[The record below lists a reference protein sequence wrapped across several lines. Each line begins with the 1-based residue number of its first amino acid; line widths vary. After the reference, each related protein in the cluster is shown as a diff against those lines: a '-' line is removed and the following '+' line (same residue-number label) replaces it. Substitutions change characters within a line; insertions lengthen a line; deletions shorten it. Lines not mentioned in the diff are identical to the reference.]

1 MMTSIDRLMII
12 NKRRMKSNSIKC
24 DRCGKKEKCVS
35 LKCVLVFLFS
45 FLINLQNSFSY
56 VTDSHLKEIS
66 NLYKVSGKI
75 IDSETLKPIPF
86 VALHIDKINRYT
98 ITDANGEFIFNN
110 LPKGEYEIDISR
122 LGYKERNINIVLKEK
137 PNLTLSI
144 KLSLITFST
153 DSLVVSADNYNSTS
167 HLTGKSYKLYGDEIR
182 RNFGITLSETI
193 SRIPGVEMRSN
204 GVSTTR
210 PVIRGLD
217 GYRVQLRLD
226 GNIMQDV
233 SATYSDHAVT
243 MNSDNAIE
251 IDIVKGPEALQYGS
265 NMVGGIV
272 NVIKKIIPNSMPNKL
287 NGVISMSGDLAAP
300 GGGFGIQTNIPIE
313 SQSLSVGLDL
323 NGRYHL
329 DQITPIGTIKNTYN
343 QNTDNTIGLTK
354 FTKWGYIGG
363 SFNSF
368 LSNYGVAPN
377 DKGHLEGV
385 DIELEKYSFNV
396 RSEIY
401 PKINKISRFKIDY
414 NYANYFHLEL
424 ESQVPRIIGMEF
436 GQTNHSLNFTGSN
449 NALGF
454 FDEGIFGI
462 DYTYTDYLVNGAGTP
477 HSESYDIGAFLVQE
491 IGFNKFNLKIGSRFD
506 YANRNP
512 KVRKISDLI
521 GKLESKNYYAL
532 SGSISSTIMLSEQ
545 QTFSFS
551 SARTFRPPSL
561 DELFSEGPHLASYS
575 FDIGNTNLK
584 AERAWT
590 SEINYEFMSSRIM
603 VFASLFRNYFDSYNF
618 FMNTNQ
624 ASNRYPDLYYYQF
637 KGVEAEMMGF
647 EGELYFSIAN
657 KHSIKTS
664 FSFIKSD
671 FREDD
676 NSSFK
681 PIPFTPPL
689 KISTEY
695 IFNFTNGNTGVIYTF
710 SDKQDRVGEFETITE
725 SYNKLDFYLQYNLI
739 NKKNL
744 LKASTLS
751 TLSINVQNIFDT
763 EYYNH
768 LSRIKDLMP
777 EMGRRFMISYKI
789 YY

>member
-12 NKRRMKSNSIKC
+12 NKRRIKFNSIKC
-24 DRCGKKEKCVS
+24 DRCGKKEKCLS

-45 FLINLQNSFSY
+45 FLINLQSSFSY
-56 VTDSHLKEIS
+56 VTDSHFKEIN

-137 PNLTLSI
+137 PNLILSI

-272 NVIKKIIPNSMPNKL
+272 NVIKNIIPNSMPNKL

-300 GGGFGIQTNIPIE
+300 GGGLGIQTNIPIE

-368 LSNYGVAPN
+368 FSNYGVAPN

-477 HSESYDIGAFLVQE
+477 HSESYDLGAFLVQE

-545 QTFSFS
+545 QTVSFS

-624 ASNRYPDLYYYQF
+624 TSNRYPDLYYYQV
-637 KGVEAEMMGF
+637 KGVEAEMIGF
-647 EGELYFSIAN
+647 EGELYFSITN
-657 KHSIKTS
+657 KQSIKST

-671 FREDD
+671 FREDE

-695 IFNFTNGNTGVIYTF
+695 ILNFTNGNTGVIYTF

-725 SYNKLDFYLQYNLI
+725 SYNKLDFYLQYNFI
-739 NKKNL
+739 NNKNL

-751 TLSINVQNIFDT
+751 TLSINVQNILDT

>member
-1 MMTSIDRLMII
+1 
-12 NKRRMKSNSIKC
+12 
-24 DRCGKKEKCVS
+24 
-35 LKCVLVFLFS
+35 
-45 FLINLQNSFSY
+45 
-56 VTDSHLKEIS
+56 
-66 NLYKVSGKI
+66 
-75 IDSETLKPIPF
+75 
-86 VALHIDKINRYT
+86 
-98 ITDANGEFIFNN
+98 
-110 LPKGEYEIDISR
+110 
-122 LGYKERNINIVLKEK
+122 
-137 PNLTLSI
+137 
-144 KLSLITFST
+144 
-153 DSLVVSADNYNSTS
+153 
-167 HLTGKSYKLYGDEIR
+167 
-182 RNFGITLSETI
+182 
-193 SRIPGVEMRSN
+193 MRSN

-272 NVIKKIIPNSMPNKL
+272 NVIKNIIPNSMPNKL

-300 GGGFGIQTNIPIE
+300 GGGLGIQTNIPIE

-368 LSNYGVAPN
+368 FSNYGVAPN

-624 ASNRYPDLYYYQF
+624 ASNRYPDLYYYQV

-657 KHSIKTS
+657 KHSIKSS

-671 FREDD
+671 FREDE

-695 IFNFTNGNTGVIYTF
+695 ILNFTNGNTGVIYTF

-725 SYNKLDFYLQYNLI
+725 SYNKLDFYLQYNFI
-739 NKKNL
+739 NNKNL

-751 TLSINVQNIFDT
+751 TLSINVQNILDT

>member
-1 MMTSIDRLMII
+1 MTSIDRLMII

-272 NVIKKIIPNSMPNKL
+272 NVIKNIIPNSMPNKL

-624 ASNRYPDLYYYQF
+624 ASNRYPDLYYYQV

-671 FREDD
+671 FREDE

>member
-272 NVIKKIIPNSMPNKL
+272 NVIKNIIPNSMPNKL

-300 GGGFGIQTNIPIE
+300 GGGLGIQTNIPIE

-624 ASNRYPDLYYYQF
+624 ASNRYPDLYYYQV

-657 KHSIKTS
+657 KHSIKSS

-671 FREDD
+671 FREDE

-695 IFNFTNGNTGVIYTF
+695 ILNFTNGNTGVIYTF

-725 SYNKLDFYLQYNLI
+725 SYNKLDFYLQYNFI
-739 NKKNL
+739 NNKNL

>member
-1 MMTSIDRLMII
+1 MMTSI
-12 NKRRMKSNSIKC
+12 NKHLSISKKRIQSNIIKC
-24 DRCGKKEKCVS
+24 DRCGTKEKCVS
-35 LKCVLVFLFS
+35 LKCVLVFILSS
-45 FLINLQNSFSY
+45 FLNPQYSFSY
-56 VTDSHLKEIS
+56 TIDSFVNDLSET
-66 NLYKVSGKI
+66 YKVNGKI
-75 IDSETLKPIPF
+75 IDSETLEPIPF

-98 ITDANGEFIFNN
+98 ITDTNGEFIFNN
-110 LPKGEYEIDISR
+110 LPKGEFEIDVSR
-122 LGYKERNINIVLKEK
+122 LGYKEISIDV
-137 PNLTLSI
+137 NLNEEFNVNLSI
-144 KLSLITFST
+144 KLSLKTFFT

-167 HLTGKSYKLYGDEIR
+167 HISGKSYKLYGDEIR

-217 GYRVQLRLD
+217 GHRVQIRLD

-233 SATYSDHAVT
+233 SATYSDHAVAMST
-243 MNSDNAIE
+243 DNAIE
-251 IDIVKGPEALQYGS
+251 IEIVKGPEALQYGS

-272 NVIKKIIPNSMPNKL
+272 NVVKNIIPNSMPKKL

-300 GGGFGIQTNIPIE
+300 GGGLGIQTNIPVE
-313 SQSLSVGLDL
+313 SQSVSFGLDL

-343 QNTDNTIGLTK
+343 LNTDNTIGLTK

-385 DIELEKYSFNV
+385 DIELEKYNINV

-401 PKINKISRFKIDY
+401 PKVDKISRFKIDY

-424 ESQVPRIIGMEF
+424 ESQSPRLIGMEF
-436 GQTNHSLNFTGSN
+436 GQTNHSLNFTGNHS
-449 NALGF
+449 ALGF
-454 FDEGIFGI
+454 FDEGILGI
-462 DYTYTDYLVNGAGTP
+462 DYTYTDYMVNGSGTP
-477 HSESYDIGAFLVQE
+477 HSESYDIGSFLVQE

-512 KVRKISDLI
+512 KVRKVSDLI

-532 SGSISSTIMLSEQ
+532 SGSFSSTIALSKQ
-545 QTFSFS
+545 QTVIFLL
-551 SARTFRPPSL
+551 ARTFRPPSL

-575 FDIGNTNLK
+575 FDIGNTNLE

-590 SEINYEFMSSRIM
+590 SEINYEFMSSRVM

-624 ASNRYPDLYYYQF
+624 TTNRYPDLYYYQVT
-637 KGVEAEMMGF
+637 GVEAEIMGF
-647 EGELYFSIAN
+647 EGELYFSITN
-657 KHSIKTS
+657 KQSIKSS
-664 FSFIKSD
+664 FSFVKSD
-671 FREDD
+671 FREDK

-695 IFNFTNGNTGVIYTF
+695 IFNFTNGNTGLIHTF
-710 SDKQDRVGEFETITE
+710 SDKQDRVGEFETISE
-725 SYNKLDFYLQYNLI
+725 SYNKLDIYLQYNVF

-744 LKASTLS
+744 LKASTFS
-751 TLSINVQNIFDT
+751 TLSLNVQNILDT

-768 LSRIKDLMP
+768 LSRIKHLMP

>member
-1 MMTSIDRLMII
+1 MMTSI
-12 NKRRMKSNSIKC
+12 NKHLSIFKKRIKSSTIKC
-24 DRCGKKEKCVS
+24 DSCGTNEKCVS
-35 LKCVLVFLFS
+35 LKCVLVFMLS
-45 FLINLQNSFSY
+45 LLLNPQYSFSH
-56 VTDSHLKEIS
+56 TIDSSVNDLSET
-66 NLYKVSGKI
+66 YKVNGRV
-75 IDSETLKPIPF
+75 IDSETLEPLPF

-98 ITDANGEFIFNN
+98 ITDTNGEFIFNN
-110 LPKGEYEIDISR
+110 LPKGVYEIDISR
-122 LGYKERNINIVLKEK
+122 LGYKEISIDVDLNEEFHV
-137 PNLTLSI
+137 NLAI
-144 KLSLITFST
+144 KLSLKTIFT
-153 DSLVVSADNYNSTS
+153 DALVVSADNYNSTS

-193 SRIPGVEMRSN
+193 SRIPGIEMRSN

-251 IDIVKGPEALQYGS
+251 INIVKGPEALQYGS

-272 NVIKKIIPNSMPNKL
+272 NVIKNIIPNSMPNKL

-300 GGGFGIQTNIPIE
+300 GGGLGIQTNIPIE

-401 PKINKISRFKIDY
+401 PKFDKISRFKIDY

-436 GQTNHSLNFTGSN
+436 GQTNHSLNFSGNN
-449 NALGF
+449 NALGL

-477 HSESYDIGAFLVQE
+477 HSESYNIGAFLVQE

-506 YANRNP
+506 YANRSP

-521 GKLESKNYYAL
+521 GKLEPKNYYAV
-532 SGSISSTIMLSEQ
+532 SGSISSTIMLSDQ
-545 QTFSFS
+545 QTVSFS

-624 ASNRYPDLYYYQF
+624 TSNRYPDLYYYQV
-637 KGVEAEMMGF
+637 KGVEAKMMGF
-647 EGELYFSIAN
+647 EGELYFSITN
-657 KHSIKTS
+657 KQSIKSS

-671 FREDD
+671 FREDV

-681 PIPFTPPL
+681 PIPFTPPF

-695 IFNFTNGNTGVIYTF
+695 ILNFTNGNTGVIYTF

-725 SYNKLDFYLQYNLI
+725 GYNKLDFYLQYNLFY
-739 NKKNL
+739 KKNI
-744 LKASTLS
+744 LKASPFS

>member
-1 MMTSIDRLMII
+1 VFIF
-12 NKRRMKSNSIKC
+12 
-24 DRCGKKEKCVS
+24 S
-35 LKCVLVFLFS
+35 LFL
-45 FLINLQNSFSY
+45 NPQYSFSY
-56 VTDSHLKEIS
+56 TIDAFVKEIS
-66 NLYKVSGKI
+66 ETYKVNGKI
-75 IDSETLKPIPF
+75 IDSETLEPLPF
-86 VALHIDKINRYT
+86 VALHIDKMNRYT
-98 ITDANGEFIFNN
+98 ITDINGEFIFNN
-110 LPKGEYEIDISR
+110 LPKGQHEIEISR
-122 LGYKERNINIVLKEK
+122 LGYEEISIAV
-137 PNLTLSI
+137 NLNDEFHVNLSI
-144 KLSLITFST
+144 KLSLKTIFT
-153 DSLVVSADNYNSTS
+153 DSLVISADNYNSSS
-167 HLTGKSYKLYGDEIR
+167 HISGKSYKLYGNEIR

-243 MNSDNAIE
+243 LNSDNAIE
-251 IDIVKGPEALQYGS
+251 IDIVKGPDALQYGS

-272 NVIKKIIPNSMPNKL
+272 NVVKNIIPNSMPSKL

-300 GGGFGIQTNIPIE
+300 GGGLGIQTNIPVE
-313 SQSLSVGLDL
+313 AQSLSIGLDV

-329 DQITPIGTIKNTYN
+329 DQITPVGTIKNTYN

-363 SFNSF
+363 SFNSYI
-368 LSNYGVAPN
+368 SNYGVAPN
-377 DKGHLEGV
+377 DKGHTEGV
-385 DIELEKYSFNV
+385 HIELEKYGINI

-401 PKINKISRFKIDY
+401 PKVDKITRFKIDY

-424 ESQVPRIIGMEF
+424 ESQSPRLIGMEF
-436 GQTNHSLNFTGSN
+436 GQTNHSLNFTGNHS
-449 NALGF
+449 ALGF
-454 FDEGIFGI
+454 FDEGLFGI
-462 DYTYTDYLVNGAGTP
+462 EYTHTDYLVKGAGTP
-477 HSESYDIGAFLVQE
+477 HSESYDLGAFLVQE
-491 IGFNKFNLKIGSRFD
+491 IGFNKFDFKIGSRFD

-512 KVRKISDLI
+512 KVQKISDLI
-521 GKLESKNYYAL
+521 GKLESKSYYAL
-532 SGSISSTIMLSEQ
+532 SGSISSTIVLSEQ
-545 QTFSFS
+545 QTVSFTT
-551 SARTFRPPSL
+551 ARTFRPPSL

-590 SEINYEFMSSRIM
+590 SEINYEFINSRVM
-603 VFASLFRNYFDSYNF
+603 VSTSLFRNYFDSYNF

-624 ASNRYPDLYYYQF
+624 SSNRYPDLYYYQV
-637 KGVEAEMMGF
+637 KGVTAEMMGLDAEF
-647 EGELYFSIAN
+647 YFSITN
-657 KHSIKTS
+657 KHSIKS
-664 FSFIKSD
+664 SLSFIEAS
-671 FREDD
+671 FRED
-676 NSSFK
+676 NSADFK

-689 KISTEY
+689 KISSEY
-695 IFNFTNGNTGVIYTF
+695 NYNFTNGNTGVIHTF

-725 SYNKLDFYLQYNLI
+725 SYNKLDFYLQYNFI
-739 NKKNL
+739 NKNNL
-744 LKASTLS
+744 LKASTFS
-751 TLSINVQNIFDT
+751 TLSLNIQNIFNT

-768 LSRIKDLMP
+768 LSRIKDLVP

>member
-272 NVIKKIIPNSMPNKL
+272 NVIKNIIPNSMPNKL

-300 GGGFGIQTNIPIE
+300 GGGLGIQTNIPIE

-624 ASNRYPDLYYYQF
+624 ASNRYPDLYYYQV

-657 KHSIKTS
+657 KHSIKSS

-671 FREDD
+671 FREDE

-695 IFNFTNGNTGVIYTF
+695 IFNFTNGNSGVIYTF

-725 SYNKLDFYLQYNLI
+725 SYNKLDFYIQYNLI

>member
-272 NVIKKIIPNSMPNKL
+272 NVIKNIIPNSMPNKL

-624 ASNRYPDLYYYQF
+624 ASNRYPDLYYYQV

-657 KHSIKTS
+657 KHSIKSS

-671 FREDD
+671 FREDE

>member
-1 MMTSIDRLMII
+1 MTSIDRLMII

-272 NVIKKIIPNSMPNKL
+272 NVIKNIIPNSMPNKL

-300 GGGFGIQTNIPIE
+300 GGGLGIQTNIPIE

-624 ASNRYPDLYYYQF
+624 ASNRYPDLYYYQV

-657 KHSIKTS
+657 KHSIKSS

-671 FREDD
+671 FREDE

-695 IFNFTNGNTGVIYTF
+695 ILNFTNGNTGVIYTF

-725 SYNKLDFYLQYNLI
+725 SYNKLDFYLQYNFI
-739 NKKNL
+739 NNKNL

>member
-1 MMTSIDRLMII
+1 MVTSINKHVSIT
-12 NKRRMKSNSIKC
+12 KRRITSDTIKC
-24 DRCGKKEKCVS
+24 DRCGIKKECVS
-35 LKCVLVFLFS
+35 LKCVLVFIFSLF
-45 FLINLQNSFSY
+45 LNPQYSFSY
-56 VTDSHLKEIS
+56 TIDAFIKEIS
-66 NLYKVSGKI
+66 ETYKVNGKI
-75 IDSETLKPIPF
+75 IDSKTLEPLPF

-98 ITDANGEFIFNN
+98 ITDINGEFIFNN
-110 LPKGEYEIDISR
+110 LPKGEHEIEISR
-122 LGYKERNINIVLKEK
+122 LGYEEISIDV
-137 PNLTLSI
+137 NLNEELHVNLSI
-144 KLSLITFST
+144 KLSLKTIFT

-167 HLTGKSYKLYGDEIR
+167 HISGKSYKLYGNEIR

-243 MNSDNAIE
+243 LNSDNAIE
-251 IDIVKGPEALQYGS
+251 IDIIKGPDALQYGS

-272 NVIKKIIPNSMPNKL
+272 NVVKNILPNSMPSKL

-300 GGGFGIQTNIPIE
+300 GGGLGIQTNIPVE
-313 SQSLSVGLDL
+313 AQSLSIGLDV

-329 DQITPIGTIKNTYN
+329 DQITPVGTIKNTYN
-343 QNTDNTIGLTK
+343 QNTDNTIALTK

-363 SFNSF
+363 SFNSYI
-368 LSNYGVAPN
+368 SNYGVAPN
-377 DKGHLEGV
+377 DKGHTEGV
-385 DIELEKYSFNV
+385 HIELEKYGINI

-401 PKINKISRFKIDY
+401 PKVDKITRFKIDY

-424 ESQVPRIIGMEF
+424 ESQSPRLIGMEF
-436 GQTNHSLNFTGSN
+436 GQTNHSINFTGNHS
-449 NALGF
+449 ALGF
-454 FDEGIFGI
+454 FDEGLFGI
-462 DYTYTDYLVNGAGTP
+462 EYNHTDYLVNGAGTP
-477 HSESYDIGAFLVQE
+477 HSESYDLGAFLVQE

-521 GKLESKNYYAL
+521 GKLGSKSYYAL
-532 SGSISSTIMLSEQ
+532 SGSISSTIVLSEQ
-545 QTFSFS
+545 QTVSFTT
-551 SARTFRPPSL
+551 ARTFRPPSL

-590 SEINYEFMSSRIM
+590 SEINYEFINSRVM
-603 VFASLFRNYFDSYNF
+603 VSTSLFRNYFDSYNF

-624 ASNRYPDLYYYQF
+624 SSNRYPDLYYYQV
-637 KGVEAEMMGF
+637 KGVTAEMMGLEAEF
-647 EGELYFSIAN
+647 YFSITN
-657 KHSIKTS
+657 KHSIKS
-664 FSFIKSD
+664 SLSFIEAS
-671 FREDD
+671 FREDNNAD
-676 NSSFK
+676 FK

-695 IFNFTNGNTGVIYTF
+695 IFNFTNGYTGVIYTF

-725 SYNKLDFYLQYNLI
+725 SYNKLDFYLQYNFI
-739 NKKNL
+739 NKNNL
-744 LKASTLS
+744 LKASTFS
-751 TLSINVQNIFDT
+751 TLSLNVQNIFNT

-768 LSRIKDLMP
+768 LSRIKDLVP

>member
-272 NVIKKIIPNSMPNKL
+272 NVIKNIIPNSMPNKL

-624 ASNRYPDLYYYQF
+624 ASNRYPDLYYYQV

-671 FREDD
+671 FREDE

>member
-272 NVIKKIIPNSMPNKL
+272 NVIKNIIPNSMPNKL

-584 AERAWT
+584 GERAWT
-590 SEINYEFMSSRIM
+590 SEINYELMSSRIM

-624 ASNRYPDLYYYQF
+624 ASNRYPDLYYYQV

>member
-1 MMTSIDRLMII
+1 MTSIDRLMII

-272 NVIKKIIPNSMPNKL
+272 NVIKNIIPNSMPNKL

-300 GGGFGIQTNIPIE
+300 GGGLGIQTNIPIE

-590 SEINYEFMSSRIM
+590 SEINYEFMCSRIM

-624 ASNRYPDLYYYQF
+624 ASNRYPDLYYYQV

-657 KHSIKTS
+657 KHSIKSS

-671 FREDD
+671 FREDE

>member
-1 MMTSIDRLMII
+1 VFIF
-12 NKRRMKSNSIKC
+12 
-24 DRCGKKEKCVS
+24 S
-35 LKCVLVFLFS
+35 LFL
-45 FLINLQNSFSY
+45 NPQYSFSY
-56 VTDSHLKEIS
+56 TIDSFVKEIS
-66 NLYKVSGKI
+66 ETYKVNGKI
-75 IDSETLKPIPF
+75 IDSETLEPLPF

-98 ITDANGEFIFNN
+98 ITDINGEFIFNN
-110 LPKGEYEIDISR
+110 LPKGEHEIEISR
-122 LGYKERNINIVLKEK
+122 LGYEEISIDV
-137 PNLTLSI
+137 NLNEEFHVNLSI
-144 KLSLITFST
+144 KLSLKTIFT
-153 DSLVVSADNYNSTS
+153 DSLVISADNYNSTS
-167 HLTGKSYKLYGDEIR
+167 HISGKSYKLYGNEIR

-217 GYRVQLRLD
+217 GHRVQIRLD

-233 SATYSDHAVT
+233 SATYSDHAVAMST
-243 MNSDNAIE
+243 DNAIE

-272 NVIKKIIPNSMPNKL
+272 NVVKNIIPNSMPNKL

-300 GGGFGIQTNIPIE
+300 GGGLGIQTNIPVE
-313 SQSLSVGLDL
+313 SQSVSIGLDL

-385 DIELEKYSFNV
+385 DIELEKYNINV

-401 PKINKISRFKIDY
+401 PKVDKISRFKIDY

-424 ESQVPRIIGMEF
+424 ESQSPRIIGVEF
-436 GQTNHSLNFTGSN
+436 GQTNHSLNFTVNN

-462 DYTYTDYLVNGAGTP
+462 DYTYTDYMVNGAGTP
-477 HSESYDIGAFLVQE
+477 HSESYDIGSFLVQE

-512 KVRKISDLI
+512 KVRKVSDLI

-532 SGSISSTIMLSEQ
+532 SGSFSSTIALSKQ
-545 QTFSFS
+545 QTVIFLL
-551 SARTFRPPSL
+551 ARTFRPPSL

-575 FDIGNTNLK
+575 FDIGNTNLE

-590 SEINYEFMSSRIM
+590 SEINYEFMSSRVM

-624 ASNRYPDLYYYQF
+624 TTNRYPDLYYYQVT
-637 KGVEAEMMGF
+637 GVEAEIMGF
-647 EGELYFSIAN
+647 EGELYFSITN
-657 KHSIKTS
+657 KQSIKSS
-664 FSFIKSD
+664 FSFVKSD
-671 FREDD
+671 FREDK
-676 NSSFK
+676 NS
-681 PIPFTPPL
+681 
-689 KISTEY
+689 
-695 IFNFTNGNTGVIYTF
+695 
-710 SDKQDRVGEFETITE
+710 
-725 SYNKLDFYLQYNLI
+725 
-739 NKKNL
+739 
-744 LKASTLS
+744 
-751 TLSINVQNIFDT
+751 
-763 EYYNH
+763 
-768 LSRIKDLMP
+768 
-777 EMGRRFMISYKI
+777 RF
-789 YY
+789 

>member
-1 MMTSIDRLMII
+1 MTSIDRLMII

-272 NVIKKIIPNSMPNKL
+272 NVIKNIIPNSMPNKL

-624 ASNRYPDLYYYQF
+624 ASNRYPDLYYYQV

>member
-12 NKRRMKSNSIKC
+12 NKRRIKSDSINC
-24 DRCGKKEKCVS
+24 DRCAKKEKCLS
-35 LKCVLVFLFS
+35 LKCVLVLLFS
-45 FLINLQNSFSY
+45 FLINLQYSFSY
-56 VTDSHLKEIS
+56 TTNSYIKGI
-66 NLYKVSGKI
+66 NNIYKISGKI
-75 IDSETLKPIPF
+75 LDNATLQPIPF

-98 ITDANGEFIFNN
+98 ITDANGNFVFNN
-110 LPKGEYEIDISR
+110 LPKGEHEIDISR
-122 LGYKERNINIVLKEK
+122 LGYIEKSININLTEK
-137 PNLTLSI
+137 FNVNLSI
-144 KLSLITFST
+144 KLSLKTIST

-167 HLTGKSYKLYGDEIR
+167 HLSGKSYKLYGDEIR

-217 GYRVQLRLD
+217 GHRVQIRLD

-233 SATYSDHAVT
+233 SATYSDHAVAMST
-243 MNSDNAIE
+243 DNAIE

-272 NVIKKIIPNSMPNKL
+272 NVIKNIIPNSMPNKL
-287 NGVISMSGDLAAP
+287 NGIISMSGDLAAP
-300 GGGFGIQTNIPIE
+300 GGGLGIQTNIPVE
-313 SQSLSVGLDL
+313 SQSLTISLDL

-343 QNTDNTIGLTK
+343 QNTDNTMVLTK

-363 SFNSF
+363 SFNSYF
-368 LSNYGVAPN
+368 SNYGVAPN
-377 DKGHLEGV
+377 DKGHPEGV
-385 DIELEKYSFNV
+385 DIELEKYGMNV

-401 PKINKISRFKIDY
+401 PKFDKISRFKIDY

-424 ESQVPRIIGMEF
+424 ESQSPRLIGMEF
-436 GQTNHSLNFTGSN
+436 GQINHSLNFTGSN
-449 NALGF
+449 NALGL

-462 DYTYTDYLVNGAGTP
+462 DYTYTDYFVNGAGTP
-477 HSESYDIGAFLVQE
+477 HSESNDIGAFIVQE
-491 IGFNKFNLKIGSRFD
+491 IDFNKFNLKIGSRFD

-521 GKLESKNYYAL
+521 GKLESKSFYAL

-545 QTFSFS
+545 QTVSFS
-551 SARTFRPPSL
+551 STRSFRPPSL

-590 SEINYEFMSSRIM
+590 SEINYEFKNSKFM
-603 VFASLFRNYFDSYNF
+603 VFASLFRNYFDRYNF
-618 FMNTNQ
+618 FLNTNQ
-624 ASNRYPDLYYYQF
+624 TTTRYPDLYYYQVQ
-637 KGVEAEMMGF
+637 GVEAEMMGF
-647 EGELYFSIAN
+647 EGELYFNITN
-657 KHSIKTS
+657 KHSIKS
-664 FSFIKSD
+664 SLSFIKASY
-671 FREDD
+671 REDKTAD
-676 NSSFK
+676 YW

-689 KISTEY
+689 KLSTEY
-695 IFNFTNGNTGVIYTF
+695 NYNFTNGNTGLIHTF
-710 SDKQDRVGEFETITE
+710 SDRQDKVGEFETITD
-725 SYNKLDFYLQYNLI
+725 SYNKLDFYIQYNLF

-744 LKASTLS
+744 LKATNLS
-751 TLSINVQNIFDT
+751 TLSINVQNILDT

>member
-272 NVIKKIIPNSMPNKL
+272 NVIKNIIPNSMPNKL

-300 GGGFGIQTNIPIE
+300 GGGLGIQTNIPIE

-624 ASNRYPDLYYYQF
+624 ASNRYPDLYYYQV

>member
-1 MMTSIDRLMII
+1 MMTSIIKRMII
-12 NKRRMKSNSIKC
+12 NKRYIKSNSIKC
-24 DRCGKKEKCVS
+24 DRCGKKDKCLS
-35 LKCVLVFLFS
+35 LKCVLMFLFS
-45 FLINLQNSFSY
+45 SFLNLQYAFSY
-56 VTDSHLKEIS
+56 TTDFFVKEIS
-66 NLYKVSGKI
+66 NIYEVSGKVL
-75 IDSETLKPIPF
+75 DSETLEPIPF

-98 ITDANGEFIFNN
+98 ITAANGEFIFNN

-122 LGYKERNINIVLKEK
+122 LGYKEKSIDINLEEKLNIN
-137 PNLTLSI
+137 LSI
-144 KLSLITFST
+144 KLSVNTIST
-153 DSLVVSADNYNSTS
+153 DSLIVSADNYNSTS

-272 NVIKKIIPNSMPNKL
+272 NVIKNIIPNSMPKKL

-300 GGGFGIQTNIPIE
+300 GGALGIQSNIPVE
-313 SQSLSVGLDL
+313 SQSLSIGLDL

-343 QNTDNTIGLTK
+343 QNTDNTIGITK

-368 LSNYGVAPN
+368 LSKYGVAPN

-385 DIELEKYSFNV
+385 DIELEKYNVSV

-401 PKINKISRFKIDY
+401 PKIDKISRLKIDY
-414 NYANYFHLEL
+414 NFANYFHLEL
-424 ESQVPRIIGMEF
+424 ESQSPRIIGMEF
-436 GQTNHSLNFTGSN
+436 GQTNHSLNLSGN
-449 NALGF
+449 HNALGF

-491 IGFNKFNLKIGSRFD
+491 IDFNRFNLKIGSRFD

-512 KVRKISDLI
+512 KVRKVSDLI
-521 GKLESKNYYAL
+521 GKLESKNYYAF
-532 SGSISSTIMLSEQ
+532 SGSLSSTIILTKQ
-545 QTFSFS
+545 QSVSFS

-590 SEINYEFMSSRIM
+590 SEINYEFMNSRVKI
-603 VFASLFRNYFDSYNF
+603 FTSLFRNYFDSYNF

-624 ASNRYPDLYYYQF
+624 TSNRYPDLYYYQV

-647 EGELYFSIAN
+647 EGELYFSITN
-657 KHSIKTS
+657 KQSIKSS
-664 FSFIKSD
+664 FSFIKSN
-671 FREDD
+671 FKEDE
-676 NSSFK
+676 NSGFK

-689 KISTEY
+689 KISNEY

-739 NKKNL
+739 NKKYL
-744 LKASTLS
+744 LKTSTFS
-751 TLSINVQNIFDT
+751 TLSINVQNILDT

>member
-1 MMTSIDRLMII
+1 MTSIDRLMII

-24 DRCGKKEKCVS
+24 DRCWKKEKCVS

-272 NVIKKIIPNSMPNKL
+272 NVIKNIIPNSMPNKL

-300 GGGFGIQTNIPIE
+300 GGGLGIQTNIPIE

-491 IGFNKFNLKIGSRFD
+491 IGFNKFNLKVGSRFD

-624 ASNRYPDLYYYQF
+624 ASNRYPDLYYYQV

-657 KHSIKTS
+657 KHSIKSS

-671 FREDD
+671 FREDE

-695 IFNFTNGNTGVIYTF
+695 ILNFTNGNTGVIYTF

>member
-272 NVIKKIIPNSMPNKL
+272 NVIKNIIPNSMPNKL

-300 GGGFGIQTNIPIE
+300 GGGLGIQTNIPIE

-624 ASNRYPDLYYYQF
+624 ASNRYPDLYYYQV

-657 KHSIKTS
+657 KHSIKSS

-671 FREDD
+671 FREDE

>member
-1 MMTSIDRLMII
+1 MIDA
-12 NKRRMKSNSIKC
+12 
-24 DRCGKKEKCVS
+24 GKEKCVS

-272 NVIKKIIPNSMPNKL
+272 NVIKNIIPNSMPNKL

-300 GGGFGIQTNIPIE
+300 GGGLGIQTNIPIE

-624 ASNRYPDLYYYQF
+624 ASNRYPDLYYYQV

-657 KHSIKTS
+657 KHSIKSS

-671 FREDD
+671 FREDE

>member
-1 MMTSIDRLMII
+1 MTSIDRLMII

-24 DRCGKKEKCVS
+24 DRCGKNEKCVS

-110 LPKGEYEIDISR
+110 LPKGEYEMDISR

-272 NVIKKIIPNSMPNKL
+272 NVIKNIIPNSMPNKL

-300 GGGFGIQTNIPIE
+300 GGGLGIQTNIPIE

-532 SGSISSTIMLSEQ
+532 SASISSTIMLSEQ

-590 SEINYEFMSSRIM
+590 SEISYEFMSSRIM

-624 ASNRYPDLYYYQF
+624 ASNRYPDLYYYQV

-657 KHSIKTS
+657 KHSIKSS

-671 FREDD
+671 FREDE

-789 YY
+789 FY

>member
-1 MMTSIDRLMII
+1 
-12 NKRRMKSNSIKC
+12 
-24 DRCGKKEKCVS
+24 
-35 LKCVLVFLFS
+35 
-45 FLINLQNSFSY
+45 
-56 VTDSHLKEIS
+56 
-66 NLYKVSGKI
+66 
-75 IDSETLKPIPF
+75 
-86 VALHIDKINRYT
+86 
-98 ITDANGEFIFNN
+98 
-110 LPKGEYEIDISR
+110 
-122 LGYKERNINIVLKEK
+122 
-137 PNLTLSI
+137 
-144 KLSLITFST
+144 
-153 DSLVVSADNYNSTS
+153 
-167 HLTGKSYKLYGDEIR
+167 
-182 RNFGITLSETI
+182 
-193 SRIPGVEMRSN
+193 MRSN

-251 IDIVKGPEALQYGS
+251 IDIVKGPDALQYGS

-272 NVIKKIIPNSMPNKL
+272 NVIKNIIPNSMPNKL

-300 GGGFGIQTNIPIE
+300 GGGLGIQTNIPIE
-313 SQSLSVGLDL
+313 SKSLSVGLDL

-401 PKINKISRFKIDY
+401 PKFDKITRFKIDY

-436 GQTNHSLNFTGSN
+436 GQTNHSLNFSGN
-449 NALGF
+449 NNTLGF

-491 IGFNKFNLKIGSRFD
+491 IDFNKFNLKIGSRFD

-545 QTFSFS
+545 QTVSFL

-561 DELFSEGPHLASYS
+561 DELF
-575 FDIGNTNLK
+575 LK
-584 AERAWT
+584 ALI
-590 SEINYEFMSSRIM
+590 SLLILLILEIQ
-603 VFASLFRNYFDSYNF
+603 
-618 FMNTNQ
+618 T
-624 ASNRYPDLYYYQF
+624 
-637 KGVEAEMMGF
+637 
-647 EGELYFSIAN
+647 
-657 KHSIKTS
+657 
-664 FSFIKSD
+664 
-671 FREDD
+671 
-676 NSSFK
+676 
-681 PIPFTPPL
+681 
-689 KISTEY
+689 
-695 IFNFTNGNTGVIYTF
+695 
-710 SDKQDRVGEFETITE
+710 
-725 SYNKLDFYLQYNLI
+725 
-739 NKKNL
+739 
-744 LKASTLS
+744 
-751 TLSINVQNIFDT
+751 
-763 EYYNH
+763 
-768 LSRIKDLMP
+768 
-777 EMGRRFMISYKI
+777 
-789 YY
+789 

>member
-1 MMTSIDRLMII
+1 MTSIDRLMII

-24 DRCGKKEKCVS
+24 DRCWKKEKCVS

-272 NVIKKIIPNSMPNKL
+272 NVIKNIIPNSMPNKL

-300 GGGFGIQTNIPIE
+300 GGGLGIQTNIPIE

-491 IGFNKFNLKIGSRFD
+491 IGFNKFNLKVGSRFD

-624 ASNRYPDLYYYQF
+624 ASNRYPDLYYYQV

-657 KHSIKTS
+657 KHSIKSS

-671 FREDD
+671 FREDE

-695 IFNFTNGNTGVIYTF
+695 ILNFTNGNTGVIYTI

>member
-1 MMTSIDRLMII
+1 MTSIDRLMII

-24 DRCGKKEKCVS
+24 DRFGIKEKCVS

-272 NVIKKIIPNSMPNKL
+272 NVIKNIIPNSMPNKL

-300 GGGFGIQTNIPIE
+300 GGGLGIQTNMPIE

-624 ASNRYPDLYYYQF
+624 ASNRYPDLYYYQV

-657 KHSIKTS
+657 KHSIKSS

-671 FREDD
+671 FREDE